1 MSVHPTAIIALVGAE
16 WQRRALSSRGPL
28 GGPFVRQVRTAG
40 GALDIEIGTAAN
52 EWRTAVAGLSAIEGG
67 DAVAAA
73 VCALREQLR
82 TVFALKIR
90 VTILNRE
97 ASVLGQAFAI
107 DVVVTPPLHVAK
119 HWWPVD
125 SHNREWHRAATSDH
139 VPAELAHRQLLER
152 CVRKWLCG
160 IDLRR
165 ELMARWGTPARAQWL
180 AGKYGRRWRLRAARA
195 TALAVKYTRR
205 WARRTRFSARPPARI
220 GIGEHRSFYNL
231 ILSVLQ
237 VTRAEHPDHYRVSQS
252 FLPFRSL
259 ARAALPDID
268 PDPDTWSI
276 IWVFG
281 ASGHAYKLVA
291 TELAPRLSQRHRGV
305 RYLEIPEVRSTIIVV
320 AEQPGLGF
328 ETHTLH
334 YVSCVVP
341 LVRRAF
347 DSKRVKLVVGGGQQ
361 DDRANV
367 EGDLLARAF
376 LFCAVPPEPNAAVW
390 AAGSR
395 ITISANPRATP
406 AAEIAARAIGCR
418 FEGRVDP
425 IRDDLGGGGGG
436 GSFYGRQ

>member
-1 MSVHPTAIIALVGAE
+1 MSVRPAAIIALVGVD
-16 WQRRALSSRGPL
+16 WQRRALSSAGAT

-40 GALDIEIGTAAN
+40 GALDIEIGTTTN
-52 EWRTAVAGLSAIEGG
+52 EWRTAVVGLSAIEGG

-73 VCALREQLR
+73 VCALYEQLR
-82 TVFALKIR
+82 AVFALKMR
-90 VTILNRE
+90 VAILKRE

-125 SHNREWHRAATSDH
+125 SHHREWHRAATSDH
-139 VPAELAHRQLLER
+139 VPAELKRRQLLER
-152 CVRKWLCG
+152 CVRKWRCG
-160 IDLRR
+160 IDLCRD
-165 ELMARWGTPARAQWL
+165 LTGSARWRTPAHERWL
-180 AGKYGRRWRLRAARA
+180 VRKYGRLWRRRAARA
-195 TALAVKYTRR
+195 AALAYKHARR
-205 WARRTRFSARPPARI
+205 WVQCTRFSPRRKKLI
-220 GIGEHRSFYNL
+220 GIHAHRSYYNL
-231 ILSVLQ
+231 VTSTLQ
-237 VTRAEHPDHYRVSQS
+237 VSRAEHPDHYRVSQS

-268 PDPDTWSI
+268 PDPDEWTI

-291 TELAPRLSQRHRGV
+291 TELAPKLCQRHRGV

-320 AEQPGLGF
+320 AEQPGLCF
-328 ETHTLH
+328 DSNALH

-347 DSKRVKLVVGGGQQ
+347 DSERVKLVVGGGSQ
-361 DDRANV
+361 DDRAIA

-376 LFCAVPPEPNAAVW
+376 LFCAVPAGPDEAAW

-395 ITISANPRATP
+395 IAISANPRATP

-425 IRDDLGGGGGG
+425 VCDDPL
-436 GSFYGRQ
+436 